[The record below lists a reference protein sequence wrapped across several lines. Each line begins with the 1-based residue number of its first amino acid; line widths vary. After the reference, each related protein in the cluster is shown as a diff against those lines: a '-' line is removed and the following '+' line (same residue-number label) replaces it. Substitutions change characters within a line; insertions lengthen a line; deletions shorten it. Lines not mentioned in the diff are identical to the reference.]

1 MERGRG
7 VAAGHYGR
15 WLAGQSGACVP
26 RRATGLPSSC
36 SSCGMPWSRASN
48 SLHPPTSNAASA
60 AILGQFPWYLQ
71 DRGVHA
77 WRVRDLIQESHLAT
91 GAGRGCDD
99 VFETS
104 LAGLGVRQTSGLIPD
119 ISADA
124 PGTLRAATSRTSR
137 KQYCSEGFRRRIFCA
152 KASPFGGE
160 CPSMIQALKTLRAVQ
175 WAMLASIVLYG
186 ILGEVVGPV
195 PRGVD
200 PSLSYLFTTL
210 AVAAVGVI
218 LVVRRTLVRRAGQSL
233 RARPDDSLSLNH
245 WRTGYIATYALCE
258 ALALFGLIL
267 RFRGSSWQQ
276 SILYYLGGFV
286 LLLFFRPRQ
295 PDSI

>member
-1 MERGRG
+1 MMERGRG

-15 WLAGQSGACVP
+15 SPP
-26 RRATGLPSSC
+26 RDRITFILFIVRDVTVTRQQLP
-36 SSCGMPWSRASN
+36 RQ
-48 SLHPPTSNAASA
+48 PTTNAASA
-60 AILGQFPWYLQ
+60 AIIGQFPWYLQ

-77 WRVRDLIQESHLAT
+77 WRGAGLDPESRLAT

-99 VFETS
+99 VLETS
-104 LAGLGVRQTSGLIPD
+104 LAGLGVGQTSGLIPD

-124 PGTLRAATSRTSR
+124 AGTLRAATSRTLR

-160 CPSMIQALKTLRAVQ
+160 CPSMIQALKTLRAAQ

-210 AVAAVGVI
+210 AVAVVGVI
-218 LVVRRTLVRRAGQSL
+218 LVVRRTLVLRAGQSL